1 MGLICTHTRKGS
13 KAHEPAGHHPY
24 QALTQLDLDSNVLG
38 DEGASAL
45 AAALGGCALRVL
57 RLHDNGVADAG
68 AAALAS
74 ALPISALELL
84 ALGDNPVGAAG
95 AAALARTAHA
105 APSLRLLDLRGAEP
119 QAHMHCAYTAH
130 TLHALHTHYTA
141 CTSALMHTIKH
152 SCSSC
157 AAGPRDG
164 AGGRRRVRDMPRALR
179 PSRLGLVARAG
190 YARLPRAQGFVG
202 VHTPLLGCGCEGYV
216 GGAGWCAGG
225 GWVG

>member
-1 MGLICTHTRKGS
+1 M
-13 KAHEPAGHHPY
+13 
-24 QALTQLDLDSNVLG
+24 LG

-95 AAALARTAHA
+95 AAALARAARA

-119 QAHMHCAYTAH
+119 QAHMHCTHTDTAH
-130 TLHALHTHYTA
+130 TLHTHCTA
-141 CTSALMHTIKH
+141 CRSALIHSIKH
-152 SCSSC
+152 SCSTC
-157 AAGPRDG
+157 AAGARDG

-179 PSRLGLVARAG
+179 PNRLGVIASG
-190 YARLPRAQGFVG
+190 
-202 VHTPLLGCGCEGYV
+202 LLHLLKGWMRGCV
-216 GGAGWCAGG
+216 GGAGWVA
-225 GWVG
+225 WVGVGG